1 MKAGRFLFCFV
12 VLLCSGFDARAR
24 EISLISD
31 EETER
36 ALYSFQRPL
45 FKAAGLDASSLKI
58 RLVKDDDI
66 NAFATAGGNVFIHTG
81 LLLKADNAQEVI
93 AVLAHETGHV
103 SGGHIARLYENMR
116 IAQRNMLITMILGA
130 AAAAAGG
137 GDLGAAVMTG
147 GMSSANGL
155 LAGYR
160 RTEENAADQAA
171 VSLLRAT
178 GHDLSGFRGI
188 MKKLSRQESWQ
199 AEREASSLWRTHP
212 MVRERL
218 AFILSK
224 ESAAD
229 ETFRPDQDKIRRED
243 RLFERVQAKLFA
255 FLEAPERTFERY
267 PVSDDRLPARYAR
280 AIADYR
286 RGRFKEAA
294 DQTDALIRDYPSD
307 PYFYELKGQIFF
319 ETGRA
324 AQALPAYE
332 KAVSLLPDSVLM
344 RIGLAQ
350 AQIEA
355 DTPETLR
362 DAVKNLEYA
371 AGKDTETP
379 AIRRLQAIAYGR
391 TGREGLAAYAMAEY
405 FFLLSDRAKASAFA
419 RKASALLS
427 PTSAAGIRTSDILA
441 QLGAEGIGKTAA
453 KK

>member
-1 MKAGRFLFCFV
+1 MEAGRFLFCFG
-12 VLLCSGFDARAR
+12 VLLCLSFDVRAR
-24 EISLISD
+24 EISLVSD

-45 FKAAGLDASSLKI
+45 FKAAGLDGSALRI
-58 RLVKDDDI
+58 RLVKDGDI
-66 NAFATAGGNVFIHTG
+66 NAFATAGGNVFVHTG
-81 LLLKADNAQEVI
+81 LLLKADDAQEVI

-147 GMSSANGL
+147 GMTSANGL

-160 RTEENAADQAA
+160 RSEENAADQAA

-178 GHDLSGFRGI
+178 KHDLSGFRGI
-188 MKKLSRQESWQ
+188 MKKLSRRESWQ
-199 AEREASSLWRTHP
+199 TEYKDSFLWRTHP
-212 MVRERL
+212 AVRERL

-229 ETFRPDQDKIRRED
+229 ENFRPDTDKMRAENL
-243 RLFERVQAKLFA
+243 LFERIQAKLFA
-255 FLEAPERTFERY
+255 FLEPPERTFERY
-267 PVSDDRLPARYAR
+267 PPSDNGLPARYAR

-294 DQTDALIRDYPSD
+294 NQTEALIRDYPDD
-307 PYFYELKGQIFF
+307 PYFYELTGQIFF
-319 ETGRA
+319 ETGQA
-324 AQALPAYE
+324 EQALPAYE

-344 RIGLAQ
+344 RVGLAQ

-355 DTPETLR
+355 DTPETLQK
-362 DAVKNLEYA
+362 AVKNLEFA
-371 AGKDTETP
+371 AGKDPEMP

-405 FFLLSDRAKASAFA
+405 YFLLSDRSKTAVFANKAL
-419 RKASALLS
+419 KLLS
-427 PTSAAGIRTSDILA
+427 PSSAAGIRTSDILA
-441 QLGAEGIGKTAA
+441 QIGVSEREKAAA